1 MAKSRDHGFTGDAL
15 LATSLLSVA
24 VAASV
29 SNFAHLRAEQNERSY
44 LEWDWRSA
52 AEYWKSRALR
62 AERLLAEAEADLDEL
77 EGSD

>member
-1 MAKSRDHGFTGDAL
+1 MPKSNDHGFVGDAM

-29 SNFAHLRAEQNERSY
+29 CNLAHRRAEQNEAAYR
-44 LEWDWRSA
+44 EWDWRSA

-77 EGSD
+77 EGFD